1 MAPAGVEIEIWD
13 GLRELPL
20 FNPDLQQPGDP
31 ATVIAWKD
39 AITSS
44 DALLIACPEYVH
56 GVPGSL
62 KNALDW
68 LVASTELDQKAVG
81 VTASVNIEGRGRRAL
96 ESLSHTLQV
105 MGARVV
111 GGMGIVQGEAALD
124 ALRALLADLVA
135 TASLPI
141 DER

>member
-1 MAPAGVEIEIWD
+1 MAP
-13 GLRELPL
+13 
-20 FNPDLQQPGDP
+20 
-31 ATVIAWKD
+31 
-39 AITSS
+39 
-44 DALLIACPEYVH
+44 H

-111 GGMGIVQGEAALD
+111 GGIGIVQGEAALD